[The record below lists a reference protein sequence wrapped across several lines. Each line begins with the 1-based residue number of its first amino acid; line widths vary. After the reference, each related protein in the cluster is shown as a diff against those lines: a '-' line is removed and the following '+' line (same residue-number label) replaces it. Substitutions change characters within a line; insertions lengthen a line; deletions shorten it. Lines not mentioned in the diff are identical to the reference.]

1 MTTRLLTICVLALAT
16 LVCAPA
22 ASARQNYQPWKCA
35 ELGWWQHYVTATWL
49 PQQASARANG
59 QYLETFAQCS
69 FPLGD
74 DPLTYWR
81 NGWDAG
87 AQNAAT
93 FITAIEGPFPCQRFT
108 VELQRILT
116 PYLGYVPAGMGT
128 RSSPQERARWMEVTR

>member
-1 MTTRLLTICVLALAT
+1 MRRVLLVAALVALVALAF
-16 LVCAPA
+16 APA
-22 ASARQNYQPWKCA
+22 AGATTYEQWKLA

-59 QYLETFAQCS
+59 WYLETFAQCS

-116 PYLGYVPAGMGT
+116 PYLGYNVDQG
-128 RSSPQERARWMEVTR
+128 ARQANGRGSGVTTEARR